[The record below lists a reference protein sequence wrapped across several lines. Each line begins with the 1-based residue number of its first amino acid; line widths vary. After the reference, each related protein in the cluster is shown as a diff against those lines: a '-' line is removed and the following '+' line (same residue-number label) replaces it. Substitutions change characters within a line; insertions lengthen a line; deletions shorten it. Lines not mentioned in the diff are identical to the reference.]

1 MQSTRLAFDPLWQCL
16 CPSWATATFHTT
28 ARRLPRPRPSPQ
40 CLKTP
45 RRRAYTAKAYWEE
58 RPPNVRR
65 LEAASRQHDL
75 VFNPQDDDPA
85 RAYRQRRPAWHSEE
99 ERARRREPDPATRTT
114 KSLYNDLRIYAMEGK
129 HDKAVQLVQYLV
141 RERRE
146 EPNTELY
153 HSLILANVSFN
164 EGAAWRVHDLLEE
177 MQKEGLQ
184 PDVGICH
191 AVLKVL
197 AVHPDH
203 LLRTD
208 VLEFMRSQWISVSED
223 GMHDIAAGLL
233 KEGLFEQALE
243 TLDQIRQQGSKVE
256 AWLLDLYVYTL
267 GEAGEIESAYSILR
281 SRHLSGELN
290 ISKTLWHTL
299 LDVASSMNN
308 MGATRFVWKT
318 QVTPGYLNPNSG
330 TSLTVLQTASRAGD
344 AALATDVFAHL
355 AKRGETFTA
364 LHYQLL
370 LSAYLSNS
378 PPDLKRAFSVLTI
391 MASENLAPAQ
401 ETTRHLF
408 TLLRRS
414 PHRTSLALQHLRTL
428 HAENR
433 LIPIAALNLVIEAY
447 VAQKNLKAA
456 MDVYKLI
463 HTFAPITEGPK
474 PTFANIDTFNLLLR
488 GCRTA
493 SPPDAEQASFLV
505 SELLA
510 LRVKPTALTYD
521 RLILVF
527 VAAGEHYLRLSQNE
541 PDTAKA
547 EAKGKQL
554 IDYAYRHFSDMQPL
568 GWMPRFGTV
577 EDLSRTLASVG
588 DERCWDVL
596 QAAEDA
602 GEEVIEGWKDKGRWA
617 RKNTEEAWGRAQ
629 KGGSDEVNFS
639 KDVVKD
645 HVSESEQVV
654 ASASSGLA

>member
-1 MQSTRLAFDPLWQCL
+1 
-16 CPSWATATFHTT
+16 
-28 ARRLPRPRPSPQ
+28 
-40 CLKTP
+40 
-45 RRRAYTAKAYWEE
+45 
-58 RPPNVRR
+58 
-65 LEAASRQHDL
+65 
-75 VFNPQDDDPA
+75 
-85 RAYRQRRPAWHSEE
+85 
-99 ERARRREPDPATRTT
+99 
-114 KSLYNDLRIYAMEGK
+114 MEGK
-129 HDKAVQLVQYLV
+129 HGQAVKLVEHLV

-146 EPNTELY
+146 EPNAELY
-153 HSLILANVSFN
+153 HSLILANVSCD
-164 EGAAWRVHDLLEE
+164 EGAAWRVHDLLDE
-177 MQKEGLQ
+177 MEKEGLQ

-208 VLEFMRSQWISVSED
+208 MMEFMRSQWISVSED

-243 TLDQIRQQGSKVE
+243 TLDQMREQASKVE
-256 AWLLDLYVYTL
+256 PWLLDLYVYTL
-267 GEAGEIESAYSILR
+267 GEAGEIDSAHSILR
-281 SRHLSGELN
+281 SRHLGGELN
-290 ISKTLWHTL
+290 ISKTLWHTI
-299 LDVASSMNN
+299 LDAASSNN
-308 MGATRFVWKT
+308 NIDTTRFAWKT

-330 TSLTVLQTASRAGD
+330 TSLAVLQTASRAGD

-378 PPDLKRAFSVLTI
+378 PPDLKRALSILSI
-391 MASENLAPAQ
+391 MASEKLSPSQ

-414 PHRTSLALQHLRTL
+414 PRRTALTLQHLRTL

-433 LIPIAALNLVIEAY
+433 LIPIAALNLIIESH
-447 VAQKNLKAA
+447 VAQKKLNQA

-474 PTFANIDTFNLLLR
+474 PTFANIETFNLLLR

-493 SPPDAEQASFLV
+493 SPPDADQASFLV

-527 VAAGEHYLRLSQNE
+527 VAAGEHYLHQTKN
-541 PDTAKA
+541 

-554 IDYAYRHFSDMQPL
+554 LDYAYRHFTDMQPL

-577 EDLSRTLASVG
+577 EKLAVTLAGVG

-596 QAAEDA
+596 QAAADA
-602 GEEVIEGWKDKGRWA
+602 GEQGVEGWEEKGRWA
-617 RKNTEEAWGRAQ
+617 RRNTEVAWTRASDAGVNEV
-629 KGGSDEVNFS
+629 GGDDAIMEP
-639 KDVVKD
+639 
-645 HVSESEQVV
+645 EPPETV
-654 ASASSGLA
+654 AATGSG